1 MAAHPFRLK
10 QKKKEACT
18 RLVARFPM
26 PVAGFPPKRVFSTLG
41 IANKVVTY
49 KHGTAESS
57 LNSTVE
63 DRFSLESR
71 KPP

>member
-26 PVAGFPPKRVFSTLG
+26 PVAGFPQKRVFSILG
-41 IANKVVTY
+41 IANNRRIQTRNR
-49 KHGTAESS
+49 GIEPQF
-57 LNSTVE
+57 
-63 DRFSLESR
+63 DSR
-71 KPP
+71 GSIFA